1 MTQHE
6 QMIRILI
13 VDDHAVVREGFEA
26 VIGMQTDMTV
36 VGSIATG
43 EAACDAYANLNP
55 NVVLL
60 DLQMP
65 GMDGVETLRALR
77 ARWKG
82 VRAIMITSQ
91 EGEEAIYRAMKVGAM
106 GYVFKKSP
114 SSEIL
119 AAIRS
124 AAKGEVSMTP
134 EAAMRLSDRDQ
145 HEALSDREIEVLSRV
160 GRGLSN
166 KEIADALAI
175 SPNTVKNH
183 INNIMTKLNAGDRTH
198 AVTIAVQR
206 GIITIDR

>member
-1 MTQHE
+1 MNLDE
-6 QMIRILI
+6 QTIRILI

-26 VIGMQTDMTV
+26 VIGMQTDMAV

-43 EAACDAYANLNP
+43 EAACDAYATLTP
-55 NVVLL
+55 TVVLL
-60 DLQMP
+60 DLRLP
-65 GMDGVETLRALR
+65 GMDGIETLRALR
-77 ARWKG
+77 AKFTG

-91 EGEEAIYRAMKVGAM
+91 EGEEAIFRAMKTGAM

-119 AAIRS
+119 AAIRA

-160 GRGLSN
+160 GHGLSN
-166 KEIADALAI
+166 KEIADVLSI

-183 INNIMTKLNAGDRTH
+183 VNNIMTKLHAGDRTH

-206 GIITIDR
+206 GIITLDR

>member
-1 MTQHE
+1 MNLDE
-6 QMIRILI
+6 QTIRILI

-26 VIGMQTDMTV
+26 VIGMQADMAV

-43 EAACDAYANLNP
+43 EAACDAYAALQP
-55 NVVLL
+55 TVVLL
-60 DLQMP
+60 DLRLP
-65 GMDGVETLRALR
+65 GMDGIETLRALR
-77 ARWKG
+77 AKFTG

-91 EGEEAIYRAMKVGAM
+91 EGEEAIFRAMKTGAM

-119 AAIRS
+119 AAIRA

-166 KEIADALAI
+166 KEIADVLSI

-183 INNIMTKLNAGDRTH
+183 VNNIMTKLQAGDRTH

-206 GIITIDR
+206 GIITLDR

>member
-1 MTQHE
+1 
-6 QMIRILI
+6 
-13 VDDHAVVREGFEA
+13 
-26 VIGMQTDMTV
+26 
-36 VGSIATG
+36 
-43 EAACDAYANLNP
+43 
-55 NVVLL
+55 VVLL
-60 DLQMP
+60 DLRLP
-65 GMDGVETLRALR
+65 GMDGIETLRALR
-77 ARWKG
+77 AKFTG

-91 EGEEAIYRAMKVGAM
+91 EGEEAIFRAMKTGAM

-119 AAIRS
+119 AAIRA

-166 KEIADALAI
+166 KEIADVLSI

-183 INNIMTKLNAGDRTH
+183 VNNIMTKLQAGDRTH

-206 GIITIDR
+206 GIITLDR